1 MLSYVAYF
9 WHFLLKQKNT
19 WSPVGSPAKLTLGK
33 SCIWASLCFKLFVG
47 LVAYIG
53 PGFNFLGSSSFLG
66 SGSWKRMCGGEY
78 LHQACSPLRTFQGWS
93 LILFLVRCECPRS
106 LVPLLL
112 SGQFPRN
119 GNVIPAAGPKHA
131 SALSGWDCCFKSQ
144 TPCCGLLI
152 PLPVWA
158 VDFNCLIFKM
168 PFRAKENKTK
178 KWCLSHFN
186 E

>member
-1 MLSYVAYF
+1 MGIGTMQEASERLLGWEQDWRKSCALENKQTRGGKNSTSYSSLPALLLFMLSYVAYF

-19 WSPVGSPAKLTLGK
+19 WSPIGSPAKLTLGK

-53 PGFNFLGSSSFLG
+53 PSFNFLGSFIFPWFSELKKDVC
-66 SGSWKRMCGGEY
+66 WY
-78 LHQACSPLRTFQGWS
+78 LHQACSPLWTFQGWS
-93 LILFLVRCECPRS
+93 LILFSVRCECPRS

-131 SALSGWDCCFKSQ
+131 SAL
-144 TPCCGLLI
+144 
-152 PLPVWA
+152 A
-158 VDFNCLIFKM
+158 
-168 PFRAKENKTK
+168 A
-178 KWCLSHFN
+178 
-186 E
+186 